1 MDRPATHSREGG
13 GVATPMLN
21 IGNVYGHGF
30 SPPAV
35 AELDAAGF
43 AFRPTASRY
52 EGAQLCHYLDFEEG
66 PSLEVVEVEDPK
78 AYLDFV
84 PLGMKPYAPGISLV
98 LPDWADRDFPFFE
111 KRFADL
117 RPYRLHVNYDGSKGR
132 GRPGWN
138 YLNFALPV
146 IRDTFIWLTQLEE
159 PRPRKSAIPVH
170 PNGARGVRG
179 LVFDIDAKSLTRL
192 ARLVETDLVDG
203 AVDVDGVLVWSREAL
218 DGSLPTKPKVFPLA
232 AVVVETADLGALPKG
247 LAGRETTFGDRAAA
261 HLRTNDLSWDLLLT
275 GPWPLDLRRHA

>member
-1 MDRPATHSREGG
+1 
-13 GVATPMLN
+13 MLN
-21 IGNVYGHGF
+21 VGNVYGHGF
-30 SPPAV
+30 SKEGRTAIQ
-35 AELDAAGF
+35 AAGF
-43 AFRPTASRY
+43 AMRPGASRY
-52 EGAQLCHYLDFEEG
+52 DGAQLCHYLDFEEG

-98 LPDWADRDFPFFE
+98 VPDWADRDFPFFE
-111 KRFADL
+111 KRFASL
-117 RPYRLHVNYDGSKGR
+117 RPYRLHMNYDGSHAR

-146 IRDTFIWLTQLEE
+146 IRDTFVWLTQLDE
-159 PRPRKSAIPVH
+159 PRPRRSAALPH

-179 LVFDIDAKSLTRL
+179 LVFDVDAKALTRL
-192 ARLVETDLVDG
+192 AGLVETDLVDG
-203 AVDVDGVLVWSREAL
+203 AVDVDGVLVWSREAI
-218 DGSLPTKPKVFPLA
+218 DGAVPMTPKVFPLA

-247 LAGRETTFGDRAAA
+247 FATGRETTFGDRAAV